1 MKFTWKFSAS
11 PQTKSQECPRGSAPG
26 KKCVGV
32 EIRGGTRINL
42 NLEDPCVAEGA
53 LEPLQEGVSELG
65 ERPELHPLVDD
76 ERVAGDDHRAAAA
89 RYGSVAVACGGGGGA
104 GVGDDVE
111 AVRGRLGPD
120 PRAGVLLA
128 QEVLDERG
136 LTYER
141 LG

>member
-1 MKFTWKFSAS
+1 M
-11 PQTKSQECPRGSAPG
+11 
-26 KKCVGV
+26 
-32 EIRGGTRINL
+32 EIRGGTQINL
-42 NLEDPCVAEGA
+42 NLEDLGVAEGA
-53 LEPLQEGVSELG
+53 LESLQEGVSELG

-76 ERVAGDDHRAAAA
+76 ERVAGDDHGTAAA
-89 RYGSVAVACGGGGGA
+89 RCGSVAVACGSREGS

-120 PRAGVLLA
+120 PRTGVLLA

-136 LTYER
+136 LTYEG